1 MNIKKQGSCTDF
13 ESYLKERYGK
23 TFAMLLH
30 DESKLYNIPGIK
42 EVAGMLKK
50 IKAELDNGIIHKIA
64 VVGDYDCDGV
74 CSILGMALLLMQLG
88 IPFTLIVPKRI
99 SEGYGLNDKVL
110 ERVIEAKPT
119 YVITIDN
126 GIVAVDQIKRLKD
139 KGIKVI
145 VLDHHQKGKELPPA
159 DIIVDPAT
167 IDDGSDF
174 ASYCGAGLAY
184 KLAEELLPGNP
195 ILDTILNLACIA
207 TIGDVV
213 PLQGDNRK
221 IVKMGMENLKNNGC
235 KLPGLSDLLIKM
247 GFNETKEA
255 DFFGYQIV
263 PCINGIG
270 RMLDDGAEKAI
281 KILYG
286 SKDAGELISKNE
298 ERKKV
303 VAAAMDRFD
312 KSMLS
317 NLNYI
322 LYLAS
327 DCQEG
332 ILGIIAG
339 KLAEKYKKPA
349 IVITETEDGNYKGS
363 CRNGRDDL
371 YIVSEEHNG
380 ILTQCKE
387 LFVSCGG
394 HKDAAGLTFEKSK
407 LTEVKR
413 ALDRIVPNCEDDE
426 RIPYDFEVTPSQID
440 KYIKDRDAAGPFG
453 EGNKEPVV
461 LMTNV
466 PIKESPYTVEGMTLI
481 GSSKQHVRIPFNG
494 FSAIGFNMADKYKAN
509 AKTVTM
515 IGRLKL
521 NWYNGTATPQMD
533 LIDFEAK

>member
-1 MNIKKQGSCTDF
+1 MNIKKRGSCTDF
-13 ESYLKERYGK
+13 ESYLKERYNK
-23 TFAMLLH
+23 TRSDLLI
-30 DESKLYNIPGIK
+30 DEMKQYDIPGIID
-42 EVAGMLKK
+42 VAKSLKA
-50 IKAELDNGIIHKIA
+50 IKDESANGISHKVV

-74 CSILGMALLLMQLG
+74 CSILSMALIMKQLS
-88 IPFTLIVPKRI
+88 IPFSLIVPRRI

-119 YVITIDN
+119 CVITIDN
-126 GIVAVDQIKRLKD
+126 GITAVEQIKRLKD
-139 KGIKVI
+139 MGIKVI
-145 VLDHHQKGKELPPA
+145 VLDHHQKGEELPPA

-174 ASYCGAGLAY
+174 AFYCGAGLAY
-184 KLAEELLPGNP
+184 KLTEELLPGDP
-195 ILDTILNLACIA
+195 ILDTILSLACIA

-221 IVKMGMENLKNNGC
+221 IVRMGMLNLRENGC

-247 GFNETKEA
+247 GFDKTKEA
-255 DFFGYQIV
+255 DFFGFQIV

-286 SKDAGELISKNE
+286 SKDAGELVSMNE
-298 ERKKV
+298 KRKAEV
-303 VAAAMDRFD
+303 SAAMDAFD

-327 DCQEG
+327 NCQEG

-339 KLAEKYKKPA
+339 KLAEKYRKPA
-349 IVITETEDGNYKGS
+349 IVITETEDGYYKGS
-363 CRNGRDDL
+363 CRNGREDL
-371 YIVSEEHNG
+371 YLISEEHNG
-380 ILTQCKE
+380 ILTQCKD

-407 LTEVKR
+407 LAEVKR

-426 RIPYDFEVTPSQID
+426 SIVYDFEITPSQINE
-440 KYIKDRDAAGPFG
+440 YIESREKAGPFG
-453 EGNKEPVV
+453 EGNEEPVV
-461 LMTNV
+461 LMTNI
-466 PIKESPYTVEGMTLI
+466 PIKTSPYTGEGMTLI
-481 GSSKQHVRIPFNG
+481 GTTKKHVKIPFDG
-494 FSAIGFNMADKYKAN
+494 FSAIGFNMAEKFKAN
-509 AKTVTM
+509 AKTVDM
-515 IGRLKL
+515 VGRVKL
-521 NWYNGTATPQMD
+521 NWFNGTATPQMD
-533 LIDFEAK
+533 LIDFEVK